1 MCIDIEY
8 LDGSEPRAKIME
20 LQNKRTDKA
29 GATQPIQYSPLETPQ
44 TIRLIHAHRLSTDG
58 QIAVSLKHVSLSQTQ
73 CPKFTAI
80 SYVWGEKKL
89 HPHKVVINGRTCQ
102 VLESIYP
109 ILALICDE
117 PDVKTD
123 AWFWID
129 YLCINQDDSLERAT
143 QVTLMGTL
151 YQRAHRTLVWLGEDT
166 PDVQGAMDLLKF
178 CASDLG
184 ETVEASCTIHART
197 SPEKWQALRNWMKRP
212 W

>member
-1 MCIDIEY
+1 M
-8 LDGSEPRAKIME
+8 EP
-20 LQNKRTDKA
+20 QNDRTDTA
-29 GATQPIQYSPLETPQ
+29 AMTQPIHYSPLETPQ
-44 TIRLIHAHRLSTDG
+44 TIRLVHARRLSADG
-58 QIAVSLKHVSLSQTQ
+58 HIIIKMKHVSLTQTH

-89 HPHKVVINGRTCQ
+89 HPHKVIINGRTCQ

-117 PDVKTD
+117 PGVKKD

-129 YLCINQDDSLERAT
+129 YLCINQDDSLERGT
-143 QVTLMGTL
+143 QVALMGTL
-151 YQRAHRTLVWLGEDT
+151 YQRAHRTRVWLGEDT
-166 PDVQGAMDLLKF
+166 PDVQGALDLLKLF
-178 CASDLG
+178 ASKLFRRG
-184 ETVEASCTIHART
+184 EEASWAGRIPN